1 MSKKTTYTWTYMV
14 HIDVSMLIISKHCGC
29 AVVLDDNMILCFA
42 RVVHGI
48 TWCTLLAIVYS
59 LNAWIPFIIVKCT
72 NYINT
77 KGIQQVSEITWKSRK
92 VNKILGLSWQVMWLA
107 IQLGFLALISRWS
120 VKFHGWE
127 LKGVF
132 SLSLFGWISE
142 YNSHPSI
149 QQLDL
154 LVATSK
160 ISIDLC
166 WCYVFHTI
174 TSSSR
179 CRWGSWKSGFLEC
192 KAPGGFRM

>member
-1 MSKKTTYTWTYMV
+1 MV
-14 HIDVSMLIISKHCGC
+14 YIDVSMLIISKHCGC

-42 RVVHGI
+42 RVVHGF
-48 TWCTLLAIVYS
+48 TWRTLFAIVYS

-77 KGIQQVSEITWKSRK
+77 KGFSRSVRSHESHVKSIKSLDCPGRWCGWPFNWVSW
-92 VNKILGLSWQVMWLA
+92 
-107 IQLGFLALISRWS
+107 RWS
-120 VKFHGWE
+120 AVDPWNCMVGSW
-127 LKGVF
+127 KGFF

-160 ISIDLC
+160 I
-166 WCYVFHTI
+166 
-174 TSSSR
+174 
-179 CRWGSWKSGFLEC
+179 
-192 KAPGGFRM
+192 